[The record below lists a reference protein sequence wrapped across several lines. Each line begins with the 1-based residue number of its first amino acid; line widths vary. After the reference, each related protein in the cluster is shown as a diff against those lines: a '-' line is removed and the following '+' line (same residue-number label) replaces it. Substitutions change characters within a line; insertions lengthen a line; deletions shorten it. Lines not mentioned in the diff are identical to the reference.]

1 MPNSVQQV
9 LLEINQL
16 RVRFRSLGPLK
27 ALLEGNKDP
36 YLDAVAD
43 VSMTLVQG
51 ETYGIVGESGAG
63 KTTLGRTIVGL
74 ASANS
79 GSIRLNNTE
88 LTKLREKEYKS
99 HRREIGMMFQDPVA
113 SLSPRLTVRSLLSEP
128 FQIHQV
134 NVNQINQSI
143 ERLLSMVGLLP
154 DFLDRYPHELS
165 GGQARRVGVA
175 RALALKPR
183 LIIADE
189 PTAGLDVSVQGEIL
203 NLMADLQDQLK
214 ISYLI
219 ISHNLPVVRHVSDKF
234 AIMYLGRFVE
244 QGNAEAIFNRPGH
257 PYTKAL
263 LEGVPQPDPDKRR
276 EIVSIEGE
284 VPSLADRPTGC
295 EFHTRCN
302 YAQSY
307 CKQEKPTLQKL
318 SSNQYVRCHFPLNR

>member
-1 MPNSVQQV
+1 MSTAIQQD
-9 LLEINQL
+9 LLEIDQL

-27 ALLEGNKDP
+27 ALLKGNKDP
-36 YLDAVAD
+36 YLDAVVD
-43 VSMTLVQG
+43 VSMALVQG

-74 ASANS
+74 ASVTD

-88 LTKLREKEYKS
+88 LANLPEKEYKS

-113 SLSPRLTVRSLLSEP
+113 SLSPRLTVRALLSEP

-134 NVNQINQSI
+134 NLNQIDQNI
-143 ERLLSMVGLLP
+143 ERLLNMVGLLP
-154 DFLDRYPHELS
+154 DFLDRYPHELT
-165 GGQARRVGVA
+165 GGQASRAGVA
-175 RALALKPR
+175 RALALEPR

-219 ISHNLPVVRHVSDKF
+219 ISHNLPVVRHVSDKI

-244 QGNAEAIFNRPGH
+244 QGNAEAIFNQPGH

-276 EIVSIEGE
+276 EIISIEGE

-302 YAQSY
+302 YAQSH
-307 CKQEKPTLQKL
+307 CKQEQPTLQKL
-318 SSNQYVRCHFPLNR
+318 GSNQYVRCHFPLNR

>member
-9 LLEINQL
+9 LLDIIQL

-134 NVNQINQSI
+134 NVNQINKSI

-219 ISHNLPVVRHVSDKF
+219 ISHNLPVVRHVSDKI

-244 QGNAEAIFNRPGH
+244 QGNAKAIFNNPAH
-257 PYTKAL
+257 PYTKACL
-263 LEGVPQPDPDKRR
+263 KVYLNLTQIKE
-276 EIVSIEGE
+276 
-284 VPSLADRPTGC
+284 
-295 EFHTRCN
+295 
-302 YAQSY
+302 
-307 CKQEKPTLQKL
+307 EK
-318 SSNQYVRCHFPLNR
+318 

>member
-1 MPNSVQQV
+1 MPTSIQQD
-9 LLEINQL
+9 LLEIDQL
-16 RVRFRSLGPLK
+16 RVRFRSLGPIK
-27 ALLEGNKDP
+27 ALIEGNKDP
-36 YLDAVAD
+36 YLDAVVD

-63 KTTLGRTIVGL
+63 KTTLGRTIIGL
-74 ASANS
+74 ANASS
-79 GSIRLNNTE
+79 GSIKLNNTE
-88 LTKLREKEYKS
+88 LTNLREKEYKS

-128 FQIHQV
+128 FQIHKIK
-134 NVNQINQSI
+134 VNQIDQSVA
-143 ERLLSMVGLLP
+143 RLLSMVGLLP

-175 RALALKPR
+175 RALALEPR

-203 NLMADLQDQLK
+203 NLMADLQDQLQ

-219 ISHNLPVVRHVSDKF
+219 ISHNLPVVRPVSDKI

-244 QGNAEAIFNRPGH
+244 QGNAKAIFNQPAH

-276 EIVSIEGE
+276 DIVSIEGE

-302 YAQSY
+302 YVQSQ
-307 CKQEKPTLQKL
+307 CKQKQPTLQKL
-318 SSNQYVRCHFPLNR
+318 DSKQSVRCHFPLNR

>member
-1 MPNSVQQV
+1 MPASIQQD
-9 LLEINQL
+9 LLEIDQL
-16 RVRFRSLGPLK
+16 RVRFRSLGPIK
-27 ALLEGNKDP
+27 ALIEGNKDP
-36 YLDAVAD
+36 YLDAVVD

-63 KTTLGRTIVGL
+63 KTTLGRTIIGL
-74 ASANS
+74 ANASS
-79 GSIRLNNTE
+79 GSIKLNNTE
-88 LTKLREKEYKS
+88 LTNLREKEYKS

-128 FQIHQV
+128 FQIHKIK
-134 NVNQINQSI
+134 VNQIDQSVA
-143 ERLLSMVGLLP
+143 RLLSMVGLLP

-175 RALALKPR
+175 RALALEPR

-203 NLMADLQDQLK
+203 NLMADLQDQLQ

-219 ISHNLPVVRHVSDKF
+219 ISHNLPVVRHVSDKI

-244 QGNAEAIFNRPGH
+244 QGNAKAIFNQPAH

-276 EIVSIEGE
+276 DIVSIEGE

-302 YAQSY
+302 YVQSQ
-307 CKQEKPTLQKL
+307 CKQEQPTLQKL
-318 SSNQYVRCHFPLNR
+318 DSKQSVRCHFPLNR

>member
-1 MPNSVQQV
+1 MPASIQHD
-9 LLEINQL
+9 LLEIDQL
-16 RVRFRSLGPLK
+16 RVRFRSLGPIK
-27 ALLEGNKDP
+27 ALIEGNKDP
-36 YLDAVAD
+36 YLDAVVD

-63 KTTLGRTIVGL
+63 KTTLGRTIIGL
-74 ASANS
+74 ANASS
-79 GSIRLNNTE
+79 GSIKLNNTE
-88 LTKLREKEYKS
+88 LTNLREKEYKS

-128 FQIHQV
+128 FQIH
-134 NVNQINQSI
+134 NIKVNQVDQSVA
-143 ERLLSMVGLLP
+143 RLLSMVGLLP

-175 RALALKPR
+175 RALALEPR

-203 NLMADLQDQLK
+203 NLMADLQDELN

-219 ISHNLPVVRHVSDKF
+219 ISHNLPVVRHVSDKI

-302 YAQSY
+302 YAQSL

-318 SSNQYVRCHFPLNR
+318 GSNQYVRCHFPLNR

>member
-1 MPNSVQQV
+1 MSTAIQQD
-9 LLEINQL
+9 LLEIDQL
-16 RVRFRSLGPLK
+16 RVRFRSLGPIK
-27 ALLEGNKDP
+27 ALLKGNKDP
-36 YLDAVAD
+36 YLDAVVD
-43 VSMTLVQG
+43 VSMALVQG

-74 ASANS
+74 TSATS

-88 LTKLREKEYKS
+88 LTNLPEKEYKS

-113 SLSPRLTVRSLLSEP
+113 SLSPRLTVRALLSEP

-134 NVNQINQSI
+134 NLNQIDQNI
-143 ERLLSMVGLLP
+143 ERLLNMVGLLP

-175 RALALKPR
+175 RALALEPR

-219 ISHNLPVVRHVSDKF
+219 ISHNLPVVRHVSDKI

-302 YAQSY
+302 YAQSH

-318 SSNQYVRCHFPLNR
+318 GSNQYVRCHFPLNR

>member
-1 MPNSVQQV
+1 MSTAIQQD
-9 LLEINQL
+9 LLEIDQL
-16 RVRFRSLGPLK
+16 RVRFRSLGPIK
-27 ALLEGNKDP
+27 ALLKGNKDP
-36 YLDAVAD
+36 YLDAVVD
-43 VSMTLVQG
+43 VSMALVQG

-74 ASANS
+74 ASATS

-88 LTKLREKEYKS
+88 LTNLPEKEYKS

-113 SLSPRLTVRSLLSEP
+113 SLSPRLTVRALLSEP

-134 NVNQINQSI
+134 NVNQIDQNI
-143 ERLLSMVGLLP
+143 ERLLNMVGLLP

-175 RALALKPR
+175 RALALEPR

-219 ISHNLPVVRHVSDKF
+219 ISHNLPVVRHVSDKI

-244 QGNAEAIFNRPGH
+244 QGNAEAIFNQPGH

-276 EIVSIEGE
+276 EIISIEGE

-302 YAQSY
+302 YAQSH
-307 CKQEKPTLQKL
+307 CKQEQPTLQKL
-318 SSNQYVRCHFPLNR
+318 GSNQYVRCHFPLNR

>member
-1 MPNSVQQV
+1 MPASIQQD
-9 LLEINQL
+9 LLEIDQL
-16 RVRFRSLGPLK
+16 RVRFRSLGPIK
-27 ALLEGNKDP
+27 ALIEGNKDP
-36 YLDAVAD
+36 YLDAVVD

-63 KTTLGRTIVGL
+63 KTTLGRTIIGL
-74 ASANS
+74 ANATS
-79 GSIRLNNTE
+79 GSIKLNNTE
-88 LTKLREKEYKS
+88 LTNLREKEYKS

-128 FQIHQV
+128 FQIHKIK
-134 NVNQINQSI
+134 VNQVDQSVA
-143 ERLLSMVGLLP
+143 RLLSMVGLLP

-175 RALALKPR
+175 RALALEPR

-203 NLMADLQDQLK
+203 NLMADLQDQLQ

-219 ISHNLPVVRHVSDKF
+219 ISHNLPVVRHVSDKI
-234 AIMYLGRFVE
+234 AIMYLGRFIE
-244 QGNAEAIFNRPGH
+244 QGNAKAIFNQPAH

-263 LEGVPQPDPDKRR
+263 LEGIPQPDPDKRR

-302 YAQSY
+302 YAQSQ
-307 CKQEKPTLQKL
+307 CKHKQPTLQKL
-318 SSNQYVRCHFPLNR
+318 DSKQSVRCHFPLNR